1 MTKKHTIPSDEDL
14 TAFID
19 GELTAEEAA
28 RIEALVSED
37 EGVAERLDFL
47 ARANLPFEQAFA
59 PLLSEAPCE
68 KLERMLAAIPAQNS
82 TSSASA
88 PPIATR
94 RRFLGAL
101 AASLVAGIA
110 IDRAVVGIS
119 RGFSAKDENSEWRA
133 VVAEYISLYT
143 PETLTGPVPAREVQ
157 AAQLASLD
165 EKLGL
170 SLSPEAVSLPGIDFK
185 RAMLLQYDGKP
196 LAQIAYLDPETG
208 PMALCIVMS
217 DAGSK
222 APDLEKRKGMNVV
235 YWSNATHA
243 FMLIGHAPADRMT
256 AMADGV
262 RGKGGGVGTKQDS

>member
-1 MTKKHTIPSDEDL
+1 MTTKHTIPSDEDL

-28 RIEALVSED
+28 RIEAMVKED
-37 EGVAERLDFL
+37 ESTAERLEFL

-59 PLLSEAPCE
+59 PLLSEAPRA
-68 KLERMLAAIPAQNS
+68 KLEAMLTAIPTQQ
-82 TSSASA
+82 SAKSGPT
-88 PPIATR
+88 PPFATR

-110 IDRAVVGIS
+110 IDRAVIIG

-133 VVAEYISLYT
+133 VVADYISLYT
-143 PETLTGPVPAREVQ
+143 AETLAGPAPGREDQ

-185 RAMLLQYDGKP
+185 RAQLLQYDGKA

-208 PMALCIVMS
+208 PMALCIVKS
-217 DAGSK
+217 DKGPK
-222 APDLEKRKGMNVV
+222 APDLESRKGMNVV

-243 FMLIGHAPADRMT
+243 FMLIGHAAADRMT
-256 AMADGV
+256 AIAEGV
-262 RGKGGGVGTKQDS
+262 RGKMAV

>member
-1 MTKKHTIPSDEDL
+1 MTTKQTIPSDEDL

-28 RIEALVSED
+28 RIEAIVNED
-37 EGVAERLDFL
+37 ESTVERLEFL
-47 ARANLPFEQAFA
+47 ARANLPFKQAFA
-59 PLLSEAPCE
+59 PLLAEAPRE
-68 KLERMLAAIPAQNS
+68 KLEAMLAAIPAQQ
-82 TSSASA
+82 SAKSGLTPA
-88 PPIATR
+88 FASR

-110 IDRAVVGIS
+110 IDRAVIGIGA
-119 RGFSAKDENSEWRA
+119 RFSAKDENSEWRA
-133 VVAEYISLYT
+133 VVADYISLYT
-143 PETLTGPVPAREVQ
+143 AETLAGPVPGREDQ

-185 RAMLLQYDGKP
+185 RALLLQYDGKA

-208 PMALCIVMS
+208 PMALCIVKS
-217 DAGSK
+217 DKGPK
-222 APDLEKRKGMNVV
+222 APDLENRKGMNVV

-243 FMLIGHAPADRMT
+243 FMLIGRIPVDRVQEL
-256 AMADGV
+256 AENA
-262 RGKGGGVGTKQDS
+262 RSRLSS